1 MAEKF
6 DAIAIGAGIAGLGVS
21 ALLERSGLKTPC
33 VEKDAQAGGR
43 MQSFDVE
50 GGKVRGVALNSTALS
65 GRIFAE
71 EILGECGH

>member
-1 MAEKF
+1 VAEKF

-21 ALLERSGLKTPC
+21 ALLETPC

-71 EILGECGH
+71 EILGKFGH